1 MLCLRQKDYNLNT
14 KLNSHL
20 MMGKLRESFKATTD
34 LVNAIFVMGDW
45 FRKLNKYEVGNSKI
59 RNDVRQTIS
68 SNVGRRNWTN

>member
-1 MLCLRQKDYNLNT
+1 
-14 KLNSHL
+14 

-59 RNDVRQTIS
+59 RNDVRQTIC